1 MRKIKC
7 KVCETRFSPEK
18 EALYLA
24 TEKTGVLTA
33 LTTPAKAFEC
43 FDCPQCGCQNAVNIR
58 MAAVVIDS
66 DDKEDDAD
74 GQ

>member
-1 MRKIKC
+1 MKKIKC
-7 KVCETRFSPEK
+7 KVCGTRFSLEK

-33 LTTPAKAFEC
+33 LTAPAKAFEC
-43 FDCPQCGCQNAVNIR
+43 FDCLKCGCQNAVNIR
-58 MAAVVIDS
+58 MAVILDS
-66 DDKEDDAD
+66 GDEEAEAD